1 MVGYTY
7 IIMKV
12 NSRDLMKDDGGTIR
26 LRTEE
31 SEDIWHIFNLIDKG
45 DRVRTATMRKVVS
58 ESSTGSTTS
67 RRLRLQLTVQVEKT
81 DFDPEKNL
89 LRLSGRVM
97 EENPHVRVGAYHT
110 LDLEPNQNFSIYKEC
125 WDTIHLDRISL
136 ASDPVKMAEVAAVVL
151 VPGLANVCLITPYMT
166 ITRARIEMNIPRKQS
181 GSSDHSKALTRFY
194 NTLYGSIMEKI
205 DFSRIKSV
213 LLGSPGFTK
222 DDFFSYL
229 TAEASRRDD
238 RVFIE
243 NKAKFVLCHASS
255 GHKRA
260 VEEILRNPAIANKL
274 ADTRYIKE
282 VQALTSFHNMLKS
295 CPDRAYYGIKHV
307 ERASEAG
314 AVDNLLVSDALFR
327 AQDVA
332 TRRRYVALVENVRS
346 AGGKSFVFSSMHISG
361 EQLGQLGG
369 VAAILRFPM
378 PEIEDEP
385 LDEDLEDTHGNDVKP
400 NAGLAAK
407 VSSVKLSS

>member
-1 MVGYTY
+1 
-7 IIMKV
+7 MKV
-12 NSRDLMKDDGGTIR
+12 SSRDLTKDSGGTIY

-45 DRVRTATMRKVVS
+45 DRVRTDTMRKVVS

-67 RRLRLQLTVQVEKT
+67 RRLRLKLTVQVEKT

-97 EENPHVRVGAYHT
+97 EENPHVRIGAYHT
-110 LDLEPNQNFSIYKEC
+110 LDLEPNQNFSISKDR

-151 VPGLANVCLITPYMT
+151 VPGLAHVCLVTPYMT
-166 ITRARIEMNIPRKQS
+166 ITMARIEMNIPRKRS

-194 NTLYGSIMEKI
+194 NALYASIIEKI
-205 DFSRIKSV
+205 DFNRIKCV

-222 DDFFSYL
+222 DDFFSHL
-229 TAEASRRDD
+229 TAEACRRDD
-238 RVFIE
+238 RTFIE
-243 NKAKFVLCHASS
+243 NKAKFVLCHATS
-255 GHKRA
+255 GYKRA
-260 VEEILRNPAIANKL
+260 VEEMLRNPTIASKL
-274 ADTRYIKE
+274 SDTRYVKE
-282 VQALTSFHNMLKS
+282 VQALASFYNVLKS
-295 CPDRAYYGIKHV
+295 CPDRAYYGIQHV

-314 AVDNLLVSDALFR
+314 AVDNLLVSDSLFR

-332 TRRRYVALVENVRS
+332 TRRRYVALIENVRS
-346 AGGKSFVFSSMHISG
+346 AGGNSFVFSSMHISG

-385 LDEDLEDTHGNDVKP
+385 FDEDLEDTDDNDAEP
-400 NAGLAAK
+400 NAGLATK
-407 VSSVKLSS
+407 VSSVKL

>member
-1 MVGYTY
+1 
-7 IIMKV
+7 MKV
-12 NSRDLMKDDGGTIR
+12 NSRDITKDSGGTIR
-26 LRTEE
+26 LRAEE
-31 SEDIWHIFNLIDKG
+31 SEDMWHTYNLIDKG
-45 DRVRTATMRKVVS
+45 DRVRTTTMRKVVS

-81 DFDPEKNL
+81 DFDPEKL
-89 LRLSGRVM
+89 VLRLSGRSM

-110 LDLEPNQNFSIYKEC
+110 LDLELNQNFSIYKEH
-125 WDTIHLDRISL
+125 WDTIHLDRVSL

-151 VPGLANVCLITPYMT
+151 VPGLAHVCLITPYMT
-166 ITRARIEMNIPRKQS
+166 VTRARIEMNIPRKRS
-181 GSSDHSKALTRFY
+181 GNSDHSKVLARFY
-194 NTLYGSIMEKI
+194 SALYGSILEKI
-205 DFSRIKSV
+205 DFNRIKCI
-213 LLGSPGFTK
+213 LIGSPGFTK
-222 DDFFSYL
+222 DDFFTYL
-229 TAEASRRDD
+229 TAEANRSDN

-260 VEEILRNPAIANKL
+260 VEELLTNPAIVNKL

-282 VQALTSFHNMLKS
+282 VQALASFHSMLKS
-295 CPDRAYYGIKHV
+295 CPDRAYYGVEHV
-307 ERASEAG
+307 ERATEAG

-361 EQLGQLGG
+361 EQLGQYGG

-378 PEIEDEP
+378 PEIEEED
-385 LDEDLEDTHGNDVKP
+385 LDESLEENGGGNGVEP
-400 NAGLAAK
+400 NEELAAK
-407 VSSVKLSS
+407 VSTVKLST

>member
-1 MVGYTY
+1 MVEHTY
-7 IIMKV
+7 VIMKV
-12 NSRDLMKDDGGTIR
+12 NSRDLTKDCGGTIR

-31 SEDIWHIFNLIDKG
+31 SEDMWHTFNLIDMG
-45 DRVRTATMRKVVS
+45 DRVRTTTMRKVIS

-81 DFDPEKNL
+81 DFDPERML

-110 LDLEPNQNFSIYKEC
+110 LDLELNQNFSIYKEH

-166 ITRARIEMNIPRKQS
+166 VTRARIEMNIPRKRS
-181 GSSDHSKALTRFY
+181 GNSDHSKALARFY
-194 NTLYGSIMEKI
+194 NTLYGSILEKI
-205 DFSRIKSV
+205 DFNRIKCI

-229 TAEASRRDD
+229 TTEASRRDD
-238 RVFIE
+238 RAFIE
-243 NKAKFVLCHASS
+243 NKAKFVLCHSSS

-260 VEEILRNPAIANKL
+260 VEELLRNPAIANKL
-274 ADTRYIKE
+274 SDTRYIKE
-282 VQALTSFHNMLKS
+282 IQVLESFHSMLKS
-295 CPDRAYYGIKHV
+295 CQDRAYYGIGHV
-307 ERASEAG
+307 ERASESG
-314 AVDNLLVSDALFR
+314 AVENLLVSDALFR

-332 TRRRYVALVENVRS
+332 TRRRYVVLVENVRS
-346 AGGKSFVFSSMHISG
+346 TGGKTFVFSSMHISG
-361 EQLGQLGG
+361 EQLGQYGG

-378 PEIEDEP
+378 PEIEDEF
-385 LDEDLEDTHGNDVKP
+385 LDEQLEESNGNGDET
-400 NAGLAAK
+400 NMGLAAK
-407 VSSVKLSS
+407 VSMVKL